1 MLDAYVDEKCRMWI
15 FIIQS
20 VVSWCGV
27 LIALDV
33 ALILLVVCDSSDAP
47 HLMRLKKLT
56 FSGDIYRSG
65 LNLNLNMSV

>member
-1 MLDAYVDEKCRMWI
+1 MSYVDLYHSE
-15 FIIQS
+15 
-20 VVSWCGV
+20 CGV
-27 LIALDV
+27 LVWCPDVALDV

-65 LNLNLNMSV
+65 LNLNMSV